1 MARLELSCPIC
12 RSVGFNSV
20 QPKPAP
26 TEVVT
31 CASCGL
37 KLSYGF
43 LLRKVAPMPNPA
55 EAPKPARPLRAIVRP
70 ATPVRTAARKP
81 PIKRKAQKAK
91 VKAARGRRAKRA
103 SR

>member
-43 LLRKVAPMPNPA
+43 LLRKVAPVANQP
-55 EAPKPARPLRAIVRP
+55 EAPK
-70 ATPVRTAARKP
+70 PVRTAARKP

-91 VKAARGRRAKRA
+91 AKAARGRRARRA